1 MAEEEPQR
9 KRRVRYRGTHPRHF
23 KEKYKELDPEKYA
36 GDLEKIIE
44 SGKTPAGMHRSILVK
59 EVLDVL
65 CLKPGMIGLDATLG
79 YGGHAREMLEQIR
92 PHGKLFALDVDPLEI
107 ERTESRLRK
116 LGYTENELVVRRLNF
131 AGVPKLLRDVEGGFD
146 FILADLGVSSMQ
158 LDNPERGFTFKAK
171 GPLDLRLNPERGQTA
186 AAFIQSAS
194 VEVLEKILRENSDEH
209 HAAVIAKAIFEN
221 KNLSTTTTN
230 LANVI
235 RRDLTKRYSDIDE
248 KDIVRSLQRT
258 FQALRIQVN
267 EEFSALEQ
275 FLRNLPLVLK
285 AKGRVAI
292 LSFHSGEDNR
302 VAESFKQGLESG
314 VYESVSETPIQ
325 PGREE
330 CYDNPRAKSALL
342 RWAVRSF

>member
-314 VYESVSETPIQ
+314 VYVSVSETPIQ